1 MILLNPDDVKIFK
14 ADTMAI
20 KDDKLEFQQNVT
32 KKLIL
37 NESDVFELM
46 EYTNYYDNRVYAVQW
61 RTETYEFPYTMIH
74 AVKISKEQY
83 QQLKEYLKTKGRLN
97 YSTSKIVCVNEDET
111 DSVTRIIKIY
121 MYINKKDSDFAD
133 IAKSY

>member
-20 KDDKLEFQQNVT
+20 KDDKLEFQQTVT
-32 KKLIL
+32 KKLRL
-37 NESDVFELM
+37 NESDVYQLM
-46 EYTNYYDNRVYAVQW
+46 EYTNYYDKEVYAVQW
-61 RTETYEFPYTMIH
+61 RTEIDEFPYTMIH

-83 QQLKEYLKTKGRLN
+83 QQLKEYLETKGSLEYYN
-97 YSTSKIVCVNEDET
+97 DKIICTNEDKT